1 MGWCTTG
8 AEVVEVEVEVA
19 LLLLLL
25 LLLLPPPLLLLEDL
39 VSVLTSLSMMD
50 MMTWRFVLAPIA
62 LFKVWFA
69 RLALRFIC

>member
-8 AEVVEVEVEVA
+8 AVVVEVDVA

-25 LLLLPPPLLLLEDL
+25 LLLLLDDL
-39 VSVLTSLSMMD
+39 ASVFTSLSMMD

>member
-8 AEVVEVEVEVA
+8 AVVVEVEVA

-25 LLLLPPPLLLLEDL
+25 LLLLLDDL
-39 VSVLTSLSMMD
+39 ASVFTSLSMMD

>member
-8 AEVVEVEVEVA
+8 AVVVEVDVEVA

-25 LLLLPPPLLLLEDL
+25 LLLLLDDL
-39 VSVLTSLSMMD
+39 ASVFTSLSMMD

>member
-8 AEVVEVEVEVA
+8 AVVVEVDVEVA

-25 LLLLPPPLLLLEDL
+25 LLLLLDDL
-39 VSVLTSLSMMD
+39 ASVFTSLSMID

>member
-8 AEVVEVEVEVA
+8 AVVVDVDVEVA

-25 LLLLPPPLLLLEDL
+25 LLLDDL
-39 VSVLTSLSMMD
+39 ASVFTSLSMMD

>member
-8 AEVVEVEVEVA
+8 AVVVEVDVEVA

-25 LLLLPPPLLLLEDL
+25 LLLDDL
-39 VSVLTSLSMMD
+39 ASVFTSLSMMD
-50 MMTWRFVLAPIA
+50 MMTWRFVLAPIE

>member
-25 LLLLPPPLLLLEDL
+25 LPPPLLVLEDL

>member
-8 AEVVEVEVEVA
+8 AVVVDVDVEVA

-25 LLLLPPPLLLLEDL
+25 LLLLLDDL
-39 VSVLTSLSMMD
+39 VSVFTSLSMMD

>member
-8 AEVVEVEVEVA
+8 AVVVEVDVEVA

-25 LLLLPPPLLLLEDL
+25 LLLDDL
-39 VSVLTSLSMMD
+39 ASVFTSLSMMD

>member
-8 AEVVEVEVEVA
+8 AVVVDVDVEVA
-19 LLLLLL
+19 LLLLPLL
-25 LLLLPPPLLLLEDL
+25 LLLLDDL
-39 VSVLTSLSMMD
+39 ASVFTSLSMMD